1 MKKTALLVVMILAI
15 AACGSDSGSEVASL
29 EDTSAVETEEPTSD
43 QLDADAEEAILAFSQ
58 CMRDNGVPE
67 FPDPE
72 LDADGNFRVFGGGG
86 PGALGVDQETIQ
98 AAQEECFPLI
108 EGVIQNFVGRD
119 ISELEDTFLEF
130 AECMREQGIDMPDPD
145 FSQGFGPGA
154 GGRAGIL
161 GDIDPTDPAFQAAAG
176 ECQELF
182 EGQFGPGSGLGRQGP
197 GD

>member
-1 MKKTALLVVMILAI
+1 MQKTALLVVMILAI

-43 QLDADAEEAILAFSQ
+43 ELDADAEEAILAFSQ

-72 LDADGNFRVFGGGG
+72 LDAEGNFRVFGGGG

-108 EGVIQNFVGRD
+108 EGILQNFVGQD
-119 ISELEDTFLEF
+119 VSELEDTFLEF

-145 FSQGFGPGA
+145 FSGGFGPGA

-161 GDIDPTDPAFQAAAG
+161 GDIDPEDPEFQAAAQ
-176 ECQELF
+176 ECQGIF
-182 EGQFGPGSGLGRQGP
+182 EGRLGLGRPGP
-197 GD
+197 GN

>member
-43 QLDADAEEAILAFSQ
+43 ELDADAEEAILAFSQ

-72 LDADGNFRVFGGGG
+72 LDAEGNFRVFGGGG

-108 EGVIQNFVGRD
+108 EGILQNFVGQD
-119 ISELEDTFLEF
+119 VSELEDTFLEF

-145 FSQGFGPGA
+145 FSGGFGRGA

-161 GDIDPTDPAFQAAAG
+161 GDIDPEDPEFQAAAQ
-176 ECQELF
+176 ECQGIF
-182 EGQFGPGSGLGRQGP
+182 EGRLGLGRPGP
-197 GD
+197 GN

>member
-1 MKKTALLVVMILAI
+1 MQKTALLVVMILAI

-43 QLDADAEEAILAFSQ
+43 ELDADAEEAILAFSQ

-72 LDADGNFRVFGGGG
+72 LDAEGNFRVFGGGG

-108 EGVIQNFVGRD
+108 EGILQNFVGQD
-119 ISELEDTFLEF
+119 FSELEDTFLEF

-145 FSQGFGPGA
+145 SSGGFGPGA

-161 GDIDPTDPAFQAAAG
+161 GDIDPEDPEFQAAAQ
-176 ECQELF
+176 ECQGIF
-182 EGQFGPGSGLGRQGP
+182 EGRLGLGRPGP
-197 GD
+197 GN

>member
-15 AACGSDSGSEVASL
+15 AACGSGSGDEVATL
-29 EDTSAVETEEPTSD
+29 DDTSVVETEEPTSD
-43 QLDADAEEAILAFSQ
+43 ELDDDAEAAILAFSQ

-72 LDADGNFRVFGGGG
+72 LDANGNFRVFAGGG
-86 PGALGVDQETIQ
+86 PGALGVDQDTIQ

-108 EGVIQNFVGRD
+108 EGIIQNFVGTD
-119 ISELEDTFLEF
+119 FSELEDTFLEF

-161 GDIDPTDPAFQAAAG
+161 GDIDPTDPQFVAAAE
-176 ECQELF
+176 ECQGIF
-182 EGQFGPGSGLGRQGP
+182 EGRFGPGSGLGRQGP